1 MVSVPEFGSGDGA
14 EYVIWK
20 IPFEFADM
28 PRKGRLRNVQ
38 MQSSLGDRPLPD
50 NGDERLQMLEK
61 HASSYAKSL

>member
-1 MVSVPEFGSGDGA
+1 MPPDAIEKLEAEF
-14 EYVIWK
+14 
-20 IPFEFADM
+20 PFEFADM

-38 MQSSLGDRPLPD
+38 MQSSVGHRPLLD